1 MKMWMLFCGHI
12 STWLKKHDAFTVS
25 SISKQHKHMVTVIS
39 YHTAPITG
47 NIYHIFLA
55 LLDGVQNAN
64 RGSGCW
70 LFSKILDAKAWLQS
84 HMEQLHNRTN
94 PHIVSLHYI
103 LYTWCSITQ
112 SVPYDEPALV
122 TPNFDKLELPTL
134 QKAIPKYAR
143 SGLTSNEILWWD
155 AFILHRN
162 AARTTAPRCRGVVA
176 EWRNQ
181 FAMIIGSYTSLT
193 FYFLSNSIDWDG
205 YYINSSYPRGTL
217 LLLQWSLSTTEALV
231 TLLVL

>member
-12 STWLKKHDAFTVS
+12 STWLRKHDAFTVS
-25 SISKQHKHMVTVIS
+25 SKQHKHMVTVIS

-64 RGSGCW
+64 RGSGSW
-70 LFSKILDAKAWLQS
+70 LFSKILDAKAWLQP

-94 PHIVSLHYI
+94 LHIVSLHYI

-112 SVPYDEPALV
+112 SVPHDEPA
-122 TPNFDKLELPTL
+122 L
-134 QKAIPKYAR
+134 QKAIPKYTR

-155 AFILHRN
+155 AFILDRN

-176 EWRNQ
+176 EWHNQ
-181 FAMIIGSYTSLT
+181 FVMIIGSYTSLI
-193 FYFLSNSIDWDG
+193 FYFLSNPIDWDG